1 MRDSN
6 VFDLTANW
14 STERCREAEM
24 EPQLVSVAGEILNNR
39 TIKLDQWIKSELD
52 EG

>member
-1 MRDSN
+1 
-6 VFDLTANW
+6 
-14 STERCREAEM
+14 M